1 MPNYETRQNE
11 NRHPHPHPSVGFLQ
25 LFMEA
30 RTRTEQTTP
39 RAQGG
44 KA

>member
-1 MPNYETRQNE
+1 MHPSEARPND
-11 NRHPHPHPSVGFLQ
+11 NRHPHPSVGFLQ

-30 RTRTEQTTP
+30 RTRVEQVTP
-39 RAQGG
+39 RVQGG